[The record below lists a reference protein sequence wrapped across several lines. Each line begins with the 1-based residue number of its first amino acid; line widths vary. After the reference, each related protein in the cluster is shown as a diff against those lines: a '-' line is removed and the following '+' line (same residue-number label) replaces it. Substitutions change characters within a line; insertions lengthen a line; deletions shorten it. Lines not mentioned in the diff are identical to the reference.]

1 MLTIS
6 KTLIPLLL
14 ILATPI
20 SPHSSG
26 QRNPTPPS
34 QFGENQVGADY
45 TSKFEMSQSQKD
57 EFSAQNKRKHDE
69 MVLQYFQDSSKEWTK
84 DSLRVLTYE
93 YFVRETLVHVEHI
106 REKHY
111 KKQQLSQSEEAT
123 IGGVFMVDAY
133 LDSEFKGKKV
143 IRSRQA
149 AGFLGFERYDRWTED
164 NMQVISDIMDREM
177 PELKARFDE
186 ENMGH
191 LNENSGMMEDRDFS
205 GEYDI

>member
-1 MLTIS
+1 M
-6 KTLIPLLL
+6 
-14 ILATPI
+14 
-20 SPHSSG
+20 
-26 QRNPTPPS
+26 
-34 QFGENQVGADY
+34 EV
-45 TSKFEMSQSQKD
+45 
-57 EFSAQNKRKHDE
+57 
-69 MVLQYFQDSSKEWTK
+69 
-84 DSLRVLTYE
+84 
-93 YFVRETLVHVEHI
+93 I

-133 LDSEFKGKKV
+133 LDSEFEGRKV
-143 IRSRQA
+143 IRGKQA
-149 AGFLGFERYDRWTED
+149 GNFLSFDRYDRWTEN
-164 NMQVISDIMDREM
+164 NMQIISDIMDREM